1 VPKPSPPSTEA
12 ERRPVVNVVTSI
24 CLGVL
29 VVSALLCLLRV
40 VRPGSLA
47 DRIVGLDSLLVV
59 VVGGIAVLTARQRS
73 GTFVTMLIVVALI
86 GFVGTVTVA
95 RFIERRGA

>member
-1 VPKPSPPSTEA
+1 MILATNIA
-12 ERRPVVNVVTSI
+12 MT
-24 CLGVL
+24 LL
-29 VVSALLCLLRV
+29 AAAALLCLARL

-47 DRIVGLDSLLVV
+47 DRIVAMDALLVV
-59 VVGGIAVLTARQRS
+59 VVSGIAVQAARTGD
-73 GTFVTMLIVVALI
+73 GTYLDVLVVAALL